1 MTARDD
7 LESGRG
13 ITLTEPE
20 IKRRLLIALAEA
32 GIFSKVG
39 PYINT
44 ALFLE
49 LISQGELGCFI
60 LKENSCSW
68 EIQLGN
74 YIS

>member
-1 MTARDD
+1 MTTRDD

-44 ALFLE
+44 ALF
-49 LISQGELGCFI
+49 
-60 LKENSCSW
+60 
-68 EIQLGN
+68 
-74 YIS
+74 